1 MKKLFLLSGLCTVM
15 MLAGCAAAPSAAD
28 ATKVPAASNAAV
40 IEGTT
45 LMWAE
50 GVNDG
55 CELPP
60 TITFENGKVSGNSG
74 CNSFFGAYAVENGK
88 LSFSQMGA
96 TARLC
101 GKAFMEVEG
110 RFMAALQAARYAVRE
125 GDSMTLLDAEKKPL
139 IKLVPE
145 APGHC
150 E

>member
-1 MKKLFLLSGLCTVM
+1 MKKLFLLSGLVAAMT
-15 MLAGCAAAPSAAD
+15 LAGCSTVSTNAD
-28 ATKVPAASNAAV
+28 VSQNSSPI

-60 TITFENGKVSGNSG
+60 TITFDKGKVNGNAG
-74 CNSFFGAYAVENGK
+74 CNNFFGGYAAKNDE
-88 LSFSQMGA
+88 LTFSKMGM
-96 TARLC
+96 TMRLC

-110 RFMAALQAARYAVRE
+110 RFLAALEATRFAVRE
-125 GDSMTLLDAEKKPL
+125 GDSMTLLDADKKPL
-139 IKLVPE
+139 IKLVSE
-145 APGHC
+145 APGRC